1 MFEESSYVKHKEF
14 INNHT
19 DSTYVEDLFNPDS
32 PVFHYNNLFFEQV
45 KPIIKPK
52 GKWLT
57 VGDATGIDAAFL
69 KRESA
74 DATASDLSDE
84 LLKSFVEPNGYID
97 KYCVQNV
104 EKITFE
110 DDLFDF
116 VYCKEAYHH
125 FPRPAIAFYEMLRVA
140 KKGVVI
146 QEPNDISM
154 SFAPVLWLR
163 SLLDKFDTSLMRKFW
178 KNQYSY
184 EVVGNFVYK
193 ISYREFEKMA
203 VALNL
208 PCIAVT
214 GLNSMMNLRWANPQ
228 KLKKKKAIVDFF
240 SKLGI
245 LPYQHLTIIIFKE
258 MPTEATIEQ
267 LKGENY
273 KIYKLPKNP
282 YS

>member
-1 MFEESSYVKHKEF
+1 MFEQSSYVKHKEF

-19 DSTYVEDLFNPDS
+19 DSEYMLDLFDLES
-32 PVFHYNNLFFEQV
+32 PIFHYNNLFFEQV
-45 KPIIKPK
+45 KPIIKQRE
-52 GKWLT
+52 KWLT

-69 KRESA
+69 KRENV

-84 LLKSFVEPNGYID
+84 LLRDFVKPNGYID
-97 KYCVQNV
+97 NYCVQNV
-104 EKITFE
+104 EQITFA
-110 DDLFDF
+110 DNTFDF

-146 QEPNDISM
+146 QEPNDINM

-163 SLLDKFDTSLMRKFW
+163 SVLDRFDTSLMRKVW

-203 VALNL
+203 VALDL
-208 PCIAVT
+208 PCIAIA
-214 GLNSMMNLRWANPQ
+214 GLNSMMNLRWAAPE
-228 KLKKKKAIVDFF
+228 KLKSKKATADFL
-240 SKLGI
+240 SKIGI
-245 LPYQHLTIIIFKE
+245 IPYQHLTIIVFKE
-258 MPTEATIEQ
+258 MPADQEIDQ
-267 LKGENY
+267 LRNKNY
-273 KIYKLPKNP
+273 KVYNLPKNP